1 MLLISSILDYPGT
14 PNVISWIPKV
24 KEREEFRVMQHKKDS
39 TPVEEG
45 APNQGMQWPPEDGKD
60 KEIGSLL

>member
-1 MLLISSILDYPGT
+1 
-14 PNVISWIPKV
+14 
-24 KEREEFRVMQHKKDS
+24 MQHKKDS